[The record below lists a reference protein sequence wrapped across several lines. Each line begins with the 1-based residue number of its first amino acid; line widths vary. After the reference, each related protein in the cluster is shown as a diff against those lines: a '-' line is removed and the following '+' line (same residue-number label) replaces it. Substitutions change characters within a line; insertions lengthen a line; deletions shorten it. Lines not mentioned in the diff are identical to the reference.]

1 MKVRRNTGY
10 EQAPPVLSKE
20 IDLNSYKTERGF
32 FSVPSDIWEKLT
44 PSDMK
49 YVKDFN
55 GKLRKKREYADPTGR
70 SKDETKH
77 SKPYDHAE

>member
-1 MKVRRNTGY
+1 MKVRRTTGY
-10 EQAPPVLSKE
+10 EQSPLVFPKE
-20 IDLNSYKTERGF
+20 IYLNSYKTERGF

-55 GKLRKKREYADPTGR
+55 EKLRKIREYADPTG
-70 SKDETKH
+70 
-77 SKPYDHAE
+77 

>member
-1 MKVRRNTGY
+1 MKVRKTTEY
-10 EQAPPVLSKE
+10 DQAPPVLSKE

-55 GKLRKKREYADPTGR
+55 G
-70 SKDETKH
+70 
-77 SKPYDHAE
+77 